1 MSKRLIRAYTFNA
14 AAGTIKFRGNYNLK
28 AFLLVTNVTD
38 NIIIYN
44 FADASKGGTSI
55 YSNQE
60 TTLTLDYDT
69 SAMSDTD
76 ELQIFIDVGTTIVE
90 PIQSMTDPVERM
102 RVANPQALIDTDF
115 EYSLQPT
122 KWETLQTQNNIPS
135 VYQKSNEP
143 AFTSDQIIS
152 ITTASVESTPSVAG
166 VTYDTSLESLFY
178 DTAAVATG
186 QGTDGTSIVTLA
198 VNNNGST
205 ITCVGKADAPSN
217 ATTMTLP
224 GGLSTGDVIFYYGA
238 ADGGIPATPTGFTS
252 VTSINGNVDTRL
264 AYSVIIGVPPTQITG
279 LTNNGQTVHGVVILR
294 NVDTTDII
302 NAQAQ
307 VSTGNQ
313 YANPPAVTTDE
324 DGCAILTFVGIDDD
338 EFADEMVA
346 SVNFDLLMSANSGAG
361 NRSSMN
367 IAMYIQPTA
376 GTIDPGQQGYVDG
389 TYVSANVSIP
399 FSVTVLGTTFTNVNF
414 NSEGVMFFNTADA
427 ITSDLD
433 LSSAT
438 YVASPHLKI
447 FAQALTAAKIGVTTT
462 GTSPNRKRIIKYE
475 ITDDT
480 SAIYDYTN
488 VAYIVFT
495 EGTNDIQ
502 IHYYKNRITG
512 TTQLSNGTSQVLTWT
527 PPTNVTGGDFNSGFI
542 VRDAYQ
548 FNLSTVVRDLIK
560 VEVNEAP
567 VTPFAVGDP
576 ITLKE
581 TKDPVY
587 LDGSNIIVQATG
599 STFYLPNLSPAPY
612 VGNQATDFT
621 IIYTGGF
628 YFTSEIPYTK
638 VESIVGTKQ
647 VRITFSTPPSLF
659 LNSTIFVVD
668 SLSTDIDWIGPFRI
682 NKVLSSTEYEFLALR
697 DTNYGSTATL
707 SSGTTKIYT
716 SNQGAAQHRYFD
728 GGVQISPETTAP
740 NARMIRQTRN
750 YFRYQSGKGIQFS
763 TGVLFK
769 PTYDIAS
776 YSINTNGYDP
786 NAVEPDPNG
795 TYTMTIET
803 EQYHGFGLPSSY
815 RPGAEIELTGF
826 EVTSGANYN
835 VTASISNVNSA
846 KTFQIDIPVTGSNP
860 ITDLNPGGIAQVVV
874 RGWNDATVR
883 TGMFDDQNGL
893 FLEHD
898 GQELYAVRR
907 NSTQQLAGFVT
918 IAANDSALTGT
929 NTKFKSQLAE
939 GDYVV
944 IKGSTYLV
952 TDIVSD
958 TSLTIAPDYK
968 GPSITDTKIVK
979 VSELRTAR
987 TEFNIDQ
994 LDGTGPSG
1002 YIFDANKMQMVF
1014 IDYSWYGAGKI
1025 RYGMRGLDGEIFYF
1039 HDYINNNNNTEAY
1052 MRSGNLPGRFEI
1064 TTKGIN
1070 GKIQRELA
1078 DDDTTTSIPTSIAN
1092 RMPSQGTIVIKDEYM
1107 EYSKGAES
1115 GTNTILNLDNRNVG
1129 FLSDGNVPVLSPE
1142 LTAFQTVNQNLSPV
1156 LSHWGVSV
1164 IMDGRFD
1171 EDKSYLFT
1179 AQNQTTRTIPAGES
1193 IPLITIRI
1201 APSVD
1206 YGIPS
1211 FFGIRNLINRSSI
1224 ILKTLGVVTD
1234 GQVALTARI
1243 NANSTYY
1250 ESDSSWLEVGNGS
1263 ISQYADHELDLNDY
1277 PISDGDLVASF
1288 LTDEGTNRLSATY
1301 YDISDVRNLGNSIL
1315 GGPNVFPDGPDTLVI
1330 SVRNLGV
1337 TACNAAASIAWIES
1351 QG

>member
-1 MSKRLIRAYTFNA
+1 MAKRLIRAYDFDPV
-14 AAGTIKFRGNYNLK
+14 AGTITFRGNYNLK

-38 NIIIYN
+38 NVIIYN
-44 FADASKGGTSI
+44 FADPTKGGTSTYI
-55 YSNQE
+55 NQE

-69 SAMSDTD
+69 SAMESKD
-76 ELQIFIDVGTTIVE
+76 ELQIFIDIDSTIVE
-90 PIQSMTDPVERM
+90 PIQAMTDPVERM

-143 AFTSDQIIS
+143 AFTSDQIVS
-152 ITTASVESTPSVAG
+152 ITAASVESTPTVAST
-166 VTYDTSLESLFY
+166 TYDSSLETLFY

-186 QGTDGTSIVTLA
+186 RGTDGTSVVTLA

-205 ITCVGKADAPSN
+205 ITCVGQASAPGTS
-217 ATTMTLP
+217 TTITLP
-224 GGLSTGDVIFYYGA
+224 TGLATGDVIFYYGA
-238 ADGGIPATPTGFTS
+238 GDAGIPNTPTGYTS
-252 VTSINGNVDTRL
+252 VTTINSNVDTNL
-264 AYSVIIGVPPTQITG
+264 AYLVITGTPPTQITG
-279 LTNNGQTVHGVVILR
+279 LGGGTDTAHGCVILR
-294 NVDTTDII
+294 NVDTADIV
-302 NAQAQ
+302 NTFAQ
-307 VSTGNQ
+307 VGTGNQ
-313 YANPPAVTTDE
+313 YANPPAVTTDQN
-324 DGCAILTFVGIDDD
+324 GCAILTFVGIDDD

-346 SVNFDLLMSANSGAG
+346 SVNFDLLMSANSGTG
-361 NRSSMN
+361 NNASMN

-376 GTIDPGQQGYVDG
+376 GTIDPGQQGYLDPA
-389 TYVSANVSIP
+389 YVSANVTIP
-399 FSVTVLGTTFTNVNF
+399 FSVTVAGTTFTSVNF

-427 ITSDLD
+427 ITSDAN
-433 LSSAT
+433 LSSPT
-438 YVASPHLKI
+438 YVNSPHMKI
-447 FAQALTAAKIGVTTT
+447 FGLAANATKIGAVTT
-462 GTSPNRKRIIKYE
+462 GVSPGRKRIIKYE

-480 SAIYDYTN
+480 AGAYDYSN
-488 VAYIVFT
+488 VAFIVFT

-502 IHYYKNRITG
+502 IHYYKNRTSG
-512 TTQLSNGTSQVLTWT
+512 VTQLSNGTSELLTWT
-527 PPTNVTGGDFNSGFI
+527 PSTNSTGGDFNTGYTTQ
-542 VRDAYQ
+542 DAFQ
-548 FNLSTVVRDLIK
+548 FNLSIVVRDLIR
-560 VEVNEAP
+560 VEVDQAP
-567 VTPFAVGDP
+567 AIPFAVGDP

-587 LDGSNIIVQATG
+587 LDGSNIIVQAS
-599 STFYLPNLSPAPY
+599 STVFYLPNLSPVPY

-628 YFTSEIPYTK
+628 YYTSEIPYTS
-638 VESIVGTKQ
+638 VQSIAGTKQ

-668 SLSTDIDWIGPFRI
+668 STSTDIDWIGPFKI
-682 NKVLSSTEYEFLALR
+682 NKVLSSTEYEYLALR
-697 DTNYGSTATL
+697 DTNYSSTATL

-769 PTYDIAS
+769 PTYDIS
-776 YSINTNGYDP
+776 SISVNTNGFDP
-786 NAVEPDPNG
+786 LTAEPGETG
-795 TYTMTIET
+795 TYTLTIET
-803 EQYHGFGLPSSY
+803 EQYHGFGLPGLY
-815 RPGAEIELTGF
+815 KPGAEIELSGF

-835 VTASISNVNSA
+835 TKTVVANVNSA
-846 KTFQIDIPVTGSNP
+846 KVFQVDIPVTGDDP
-860 ITDLNPGGIAQVVV
+860 ITDLDPGGLAQVIV

-918 IAANDSALTGT
+918 INADSATLEGV
-929 NTKFKSQLAE
+929 NTKFKTQLAE
-939 GDYVV
+939 GDYIV
-944 IKGSTYLV
+944 IKGTTYLV
-952 TDIVSD
+952 TNITSD
-958 TSLTIAPDYK
+958 KLLTIAPDYK
-968 GPSITDTKIVK
+968 GPSIEDTKIVK

-987 TEFNIDQ
+987 TDFNIDP

-1025 RYGMRGLDGEIFYF
+1025 RYGMRGLDGTIFYF

-1070 GKIQRELA
+1070 GKIQTELT
-1078 DDDTTTSIPTSIAN
+1078 DVSETVEIPTSIAN
-1092 RMPSQGTIVIKDEYM
+1092 RMPAYGTIVIKDEYI
-1107 EYSKGAES
+1107 EYNKGAEV
-1115 GTNTILNLDNRNVG
+1115 GDNTELELDNRNVG
-1129 FLSDGNVPVLSPE
+1129 FLTTIPSSSPA

-1164 IMDGRFD
+1164 IMDGKFD

-1179 AQNQTTRTIPAGES
+1179 AQNATTRSIPAGES
-1193 IPLITIRI
+1193 IPLISIRL

-1211 FFGIRNLINRSSI
+1211 FFGVRNLINRSSI
-1224 ILKTLGVVTD
+1224 ILRTLGVVTD
-1234 GQVALTARI
+1234 GQVALTAKI

-1263 ISQYADHELDLNDY
+1263 ISQYADHELDLNNY
-1277 PISDGDLVASF
+1277 PITSGDLVASF

-1301 YDISDVRNLGNSIL
+1301 YDISDVRNLGNSVL
-1315 GGPNVFPDGPDTLVI
+1315 GGPNTFPDGPDVLVI
-1330 SVRNLGV
+1330 SVKNLGQS
-1337 TACNAAASIAWIES
+1337 ACNAAVSIAWIES